1 MRRKIKFVIL
11 LAGGRS
17 GSSLLQSLFDM
28 HPQIMQFPGDFR
40 FDHLFVDIL
49 NEKDPNKMSQMFC
62 DLNPFFFDSRLQK
75 NSWHID
81 RHYMLGKN
89 KNEFYKFSKIIFKK
103 IIFSQHLFISNF
115 F

>member
-1 MRRKIKFVIL
+1 
-11 LAGGRS
+11 
-17 GSSLLQSLFDM
+17 
-28 HPQIMQFPGDFR
+28 MQFPGDFR